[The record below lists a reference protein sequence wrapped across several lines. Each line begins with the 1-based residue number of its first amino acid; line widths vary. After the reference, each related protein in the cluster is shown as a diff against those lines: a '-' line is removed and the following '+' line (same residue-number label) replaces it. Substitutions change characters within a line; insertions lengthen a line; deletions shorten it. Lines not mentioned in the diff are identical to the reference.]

1 MYDRRAKNVAVFED
15 SMGLMNGNKMLRQAI
30 RTSIEK
36 QKLYL
41 EGENVSVPE
50 DRSVCAQFCF
60 INESGRR
67 RNTRKLCAGG
77 MSVQMQYVISLPEY

>member
-41 EGENVSVPE
+41 EGENVSVP
-50 DRSVCAQFCF
+50 
-60 INESGRR
+60 
-67 RNTRKLCAGG
+67 GG
-77 MSVQMQYVISLPEY
+77 

>member
-15 SMGLMNGNKMLRQAI
+15 SMGLMNGNEMLRQAI

-50 DRSVCAQFCF
+50 DRSLVCKTVVSKKRSFEA
-60 INESGRR
+60 
-67 RNTRKLCAGG
+67 TA
-77 MSVQMQYVISLPEY
+77 EYARDG

>member
-15 SMGLMNGNKMLRQAI
+15 SMGLMNENKMLRQAI

-41 EGENVSVPE
+41 EGENVWS
-50 DRSVCAQFCF
+50 
-60 INESGRR
+60 
-67 RNTRKLCAGG
+67 
-77 MSVQMQYVISLPEY
+77 YVKI

>member
-15 SMGLMNGNKMLRQAI
+15 SMGLMNENKMLRQAI

-41 EGENVSVPE
+41 EDLLREVN
-50 DRSVCAQFCF
+50 R
-60 INESGRR
+60 I
-67 RNTRKLCAGG
+67 TGG
-77 MSVQMQYVISLPEY
+77 KAAR